1 MAQLVLVRSMT
12 PRIFVLFAGVLLTG
26 CDTFGLGYVNKLRHP
41 VKIVEH
47 GSLVAQ
53 PFTLRPGGVKEV
65 GFGHVAESIDIL
77 LPDGQLLQH
86 YRIRD
91 LPRVGRGRAAE
102 YVVIARSRVVIEQK
116 EHLGDY
122 E

>member
-1 MAQLVLVRSMT
+1 MTPRVLVLVVCM
-12 PRIFVLFAGVLLTG
+12 LLAG

-41 VKIVEH
+41 VRIVEH

-53 PFTLRPGGVKEV
+53 PFTLQPGAVKEV

-77 LPDGQLLQH
+77 RQDGQVLQH

-102 YVVIARSRVVIEQK
+102 YVVIAPSRVVIEQK

-122 E
+122 Q